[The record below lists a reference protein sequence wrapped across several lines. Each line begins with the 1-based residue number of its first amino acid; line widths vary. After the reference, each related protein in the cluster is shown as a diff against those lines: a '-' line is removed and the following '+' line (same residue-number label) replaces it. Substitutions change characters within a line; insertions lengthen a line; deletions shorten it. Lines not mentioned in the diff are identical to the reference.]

1 MKKLFLAMLV
11 GAVVLVGCSKDDGG
25 NEGGDPLVTNVT
37 LPAAGTSFASGETVT
52 ITGNGF
58 TASDAILFRVPN
70 KATAPTTDI
79 RATIIKVTATELTF
93 EVPEGLSAGENSV
106 ILKRG
111 ASEMTLGKIS
121 VKEKEPEPDPLVTD
135 VVLPPATTQFVAGDA
150 VTIEGK
156 GFVQEDHILF
166 RVLTP
171 DNNTS
176 SAIEATVIEVTASK
190 LTFTLPE
197 GLSVGENAVIL
208 KRAEKEMNLGN
219 ISVKEKEPGPE
230 PQTAILYGFGIKDNH
245 TVVYRIDA
253 ENGAVTEIAALQDG
267 EYLSGAV
274 TIPGSGMIFGVAR
287 EEAWGTGAV
296 CRFDPETKTYEVLT
310 ETIPDIEMLGV
321 TEDKLYA
328 LCVGTSAVAADTEI
342 SLSEIDPQT
351 GAIDKVTF
359 GKFLPTTTQDIGWSD
374 YGTLVY
380 DPQSDRML
388 TTPRIYDGENE
399 DFHLLAFDMAT
410 QKAVLGERLA
420 TDNVDYLFRK
430 GNDICAVYERV
441 ANYGTANESAVTD
454 LYTVD
459 PTAMTLGN
467 KIGGDIADSWFGW
480 NYDAATERMY
490 GLSEE
495 DWETKTYSVGVYDW
509 KAGSFNKLSENVQV
523 QSIVLVE

>member
-1 MKKLFLAMLV
+1 MKKLFLAMLI
-11 GAVVLVGCSKDDGG
+11 GAVALVGCSKDDGG

-58 TASDAILFRVPN
+58 TASDAILFRVPT

-93 EVPEGLSAGENSV
+93 EVPEGLPAGENSV

-121 VKEKEPEPDPLVTD
+121 
-135 VVLPPATTQFVAGDA
+135 
-150 VTIEGK
+150 
-156 GFVQEDHILF
+156 
-166 RVLTP
+166 
-171 DNNTS
+171 
-176 SAIEATVIEVTASK
+176 IEAEEPT
-190 LTFTLPE
+190 
-197 GLSVGENAVIL
+197 
-208 KRAEKEMNLGN
+208 
-219 ISVKEKEPGPE
+219 PGPE

-253 ENGAVTEIAALQDG
+253 ENGALTEIAALQDG
-267 EYLSGAV
+267 EYLSSAV

-287 EEAWGTGAV
+287 EEAWGAGAV

-310 ETIPDIEMLGV
+310 ETIPDIEILGV
-321 TEDKLYA
+321 TKDKLYA

-380 DPQSDRML
+380 DPQSDRLL

-420 TDNVDYLFRK
+420 TDNVNYLFRK

-467 KIGGDIADSWFGW
+467 KIGSDIADSWFNW

-495 DWETKTYSVGVYDW
+495 DWETKTYSIGVYDW
-509 KAGSFNKLSENVQV
+509 KAGSFKKLSENVQV

>member
-1 MKKLFLAMLV
+1 MKKLFLAMLI
-11 GAVVLVGCSKDDGG
+11 GAVALVGCSKDDGG

-37 LPAAGTSFASGETVT
+37 LPASGTSFASGETVT

-58 TASDAILFRVPN
+58 TASDAILFRVPT

-79 RATIIKVTATELTF
+79 RATIITVTATELTF
-93 EVPEGLSAGENSV
+93 EVPEGLPAGENSV

-121 VKEKEPEPDPLVTD
+121 
-135 VVLPPATTQFVAGDA
+135 
-150 VTIEGK
+150 
-156 GFVQEDHILF
+156 
-166 RVLTP
+166 
-171 DNNTS
+171 
-176 SAIEATVIEVTASK
+176 IEAE
-190 LTFTLPE
+190 
-197 GLSVGENAVIL
+197 
-208 KRAEKEMNLGN
+208 
-219 ISVKEKEPGPE
+219 EPTPRPE

-274 TIPGSGMIFGVAR
+274 TIPGSGMIFGIAR
-287 EEAWGTGAV
+287 EEAWGAGAV

-321 TEDKLYA
+321 TKDKLYA

-380 DPQSDRML
+380 DPQSDRLL

-420 TDNVDYLFRK
+420 TDNVNYLFRK
-430 GNDICAVYERV
+430 GNDICAVYERIV
-441 ANYGTANESAVTD
+441 NYGTANESAVTD

-495 DWETKTYSVGVYDW
+495 DWETKTYSIGVYDW

>member
-1 MKKLFLAMLV
+1 MKKLFLAMLI
-11 GAVVLVGCSKDDGG
+11 GAVALVGCSKDDGG

-58 TASDAILFRVPN
+58 TASDAILFRVPT

-93 EVPEGLSAGENSV
+93 EVPEGLPAGENSV

-121 VKEKEPEPDPLVTD
+121 
-135 VVLPPATTQFVAGDA
+135 
-150 VTIEGK
+150 
-156 GFVQEDHILF
+156 
-166 RVLTP
+166 
-171 DNNTS
+171 
-176 SAIEATVIEVTASK
+176 IEAEEPT
-190 LTFTLPE
+190 
-197 GLSVGENAVIL
+197 
-208 KRAEKEMNLGN
+208 
-219 ISVKEKEPGPE
+219 PGPE

-253 ENGAVTEIAALQDG
+253 ENGVLTEIAALQDG
-267 EYLSGAV
+267 EFLNSAV

-287 EEAWGTGAV
+287 EEAWGAGAV

-321 TEDKLYA
+321 TQDKLYA

-359 GKFLPTTTQDIGWSD
+359 GKFLPVTTQDIGWSD

-420 TDNVDYLFRK
+420 TDNVNYLFRK

-459 PTAMTLGN
+459 PTAMKLGN
-467 KIGGDIADSWFGW
+467 KIGGDIADSWFNW
-480 NYDAATERMY
+480 NYDAATEHMY

-495 DWETKTYSVGVYDW
+495 DWETKTYSIGVYDW
-509 KAGSFNKLSENVQV
+509 KAGSFKKLSENVQV

>member
-1 MKKLFLAMLV
+1 MKKLFLAMLI
-11 GAVVLVGCSKDDGG
+11 GAVALVGCSKDDGG

-58 TASDAILFRVPN
+58 TASDAILFRVPT

-93 EVPEGLSAGENSV
+93 EVPEGLPAGENSV

-121 VKEKEPEPDPLVTD
+121 
-135 VVLPPATTQFVAGDA
+135 
-150 VTIEGK
+150 
-156 GFVQEDHILF
+156 
-166 RVLTP
+166 
-171 DNNTS
+171 
-176 SAIEATVIEVTASK
+176 IEAEEPT
-190 LTFTLPE
+190 
-197 GLSVGENAVIL
+197 
-208 KRAEKEMNLGN
+208 
-219 ISVKEKEPGPE
+219 PGPE

-253 ENGAVTEIAALQDG
+253 ENGALTEIAALQDG
-267 EYLSGAV
+267 EYLSSAV

-287 EEAWGTGAV
+287 EEAWGAGAV

-310 ETIPDIEMLGV
+310 ETIPDIEILGV
-321 TEDKLYA
+321 TKDKLYA

-380 DPQSDRML
+380 DPQSDRLL

-420 TDNVDYLFRK
+420 TNNVNYLFRK

-467 KIGGDIADSWFGW
+467 KIGSDIADSWFNW

-495 DWETKTYSVGVYDW
+495 DWETKTYSIGVYDW

>member
-1 MKKLFLAMLV
+1 MKKLFLAMLI
-11 GAVVLVGCSKDDGG
+11 GAVALVSCSKDDSG
-25 NEGGDPLVTNVT
+25 NDNGDPLVTNVT

-58 TASDAILFRVPN
+58 TASDAILFRIPT

-79 RATIIKVTATELTF
+79 RATIVEVTATKLTF
-93 EVPEGLSAGENSV
+93 KVPDGLPAGENSV

-111 ASEMTLGKIS
+111 DSEMVLGKIS
-121 VKEKEPEPDPLVTD
+121 IDAEEPT
-135 VVLPPATTQFVAGDA
+135 
-150 VTIEGK
+150 
-156 GFVQEDHILF
+156 
-166 RVLTP
+166 
-171 DNNTS
+171 
-176 SAIEATVIEVTASK
+176 
-190 LTFTLPE
+190 
-197 GLSVGENAVIL
+197 
-208 KRAEKEMNLGN
+208 
-219 ISVKEKEPGPE
+219 PGPE
-230 PQTAILYGFGIKDNH
+230 PQTTVLYGVGVKGNRS
-245 TVVYRIDA
+245 VVYRIDK
-253 ENGAVTEIAALQDG
+253 ENGSLTEIAALQDG

-274 TIPGSGMIFGVAR
+274 TIPGSGIIFGIAR
-287 EEAWGTGAV
+287 EKAWGAGAV

-351 GAIDKVTF
+351 GAINKVSF
-359 GKFLPTTTQDIGWSD
+359 GKFLPANTQSIGWSD

-380 DPQSDRML
+380 DPQSNRL
-388 TTPRIYDGENE
+388 LATPYIYDGTDE

-420 TDNVDYLFRK
+420 TDNVNYLFRK

-441 ANYGTANESAVTD
+441 VNYGTANESAVTD

-459 PTAMTLGN
+459 PVGLKLGN
-467 KIGGDIADSWFGW
+467 KLGGDIADSWFGW
-480 NYDAATERMY
+480 NYDATADLMY
-490 GLSEE
+490 GLTEK
-495 DWETKTYSVGVYDW
+495 DWETQTYSVGIYDW
-509 KAGSFNKLSENVQV
+509 KAGSFKKLSENVQV

>member
-1 MKKLFLAMLV
+1 MKKLFLAMLI
-11 GAVVLVGCSKDDGG
+11 GAVALVGCSKDDGR
-25 NEGGDPLVTNVT
+25 NDGGDPLVTNVT
-37 LPAAGTSFASGETVT
+37 LPASGTSFASGETVT

-58 TASDAILFRVPN
+58 TASDAILFRVPT

-93 EVPEGLSAGENSV
+93 EVPEGLPAGENSV

-121 VKEKEPEPDPLVTD
+121 
-135 VVLPPATTQFVAGDA
+135 
-150 VTIEGK
+150 
-156 GFVQEDHILF
+156 
-166 RVLTP
+166 
-171 DNNTS
+171 
-176 SAIEATVIEVTASK
+176 IEAEEPT
-190 LTFTLPE
+190 
-197 GLSVGENAVIL
+197 
-208 KRAEKEMNLGN
+208 
-219 ISVKEKEPGPE
+219 PGPE

-253 ENGAVTEIAALQDG
+253 ENGALTEIAALQDG
-267 EYLSGAV
+267 EYLSSAV

-287 EEAWGTGAV
+287 EEAWGAGAV

-310 ETIPDIEMLGV
+310 ETIPDIEILGV
-321 TEDKLYA
+321 TKDKLYA

-380 DPQSDRML
+380 DPQSDRLL

-420 TDNVDYLFRK
+420 TDNVNYLFRK
-430 GNDICAVYERV
+430 GNDICAVYERIV
-441 ANYGTANESAVTD
+441 NYGTANESAVTD

-467 KIGGDIADSWFGW
+467 KIGSDIADSWFNW

-495 DWETKTYSVGVYDW
+495 DWETKTYSIGVYDW

>member
-1 MKKLFLAMLV
+1 MKKLFLAMLI
-11 GAVVLVGCSKDDGG
+11 GAVALVGCSKDDGG

-58 TASDAILFRVPN
+58 TASDAILFRVPT

-93 EVPEGLSAGENSV
+93 EVPEGLPAGENSV

-121 VKEKEPEPDPLVTD
+121 
-135 VVLPPATTQFVAGDA
+135 
-150 VTIEGK
+150 
-156 GFVQEDHILF
+156 
-166 RVLTP
+166 
-171 DNNTS
+171 
-176 SAIEATVIEVTASK
+176 IEAEEPT
-190 LTFTLPE
+190 
-197 GLSVGENAVIL
+197 
-208 KRAEKEMNLGN
+208 
-219 ISVKEKEPGPE
+219 PGPE

-253 ENGAVTEIAALQDG
+253 ENGALTEIAALQDG

-274 TIPGSGMIFGVAR
+274 TIPGSGMIFGIAR
-287 EEAWGTGAV
+287 EEAWGAGAV

-321 TEDKLYA
+321 TQDKLYA

-380 DPQSDRML
+380 DPQSDRLL

-420 TDNVDYLFRK
+420 TDNVNYLFRK

-495 DWETKTYSVGVYDW
+495 DWETKTYSIGVYDW
-509 KAGSFNKLSENVQV
+509 KAGSFKKLSESVQV

>member
-1 MKKLFLAMLV
+1 MKKLFLAMLI
-11 GAVVLVGCSKDDGG
+11 GAVALVSCSKDDGG

-58 TASDAILFRVPN
+58 TASDAILFRVPT

-93 EVPEGLSAGENSV
+93 EVPEGLPAGENSV

-121 VKEKEPEPDPLVTD
+121 
-135 VVLPPATTQFVAGDA
+135 
-150 VTIEGK
+150 
-156 GFVQEDHILF
+156 
-166 RVLTP
+166 
-171 DNNTS
+171 
-176 SAIEATVIEVTASK
+176 IEAEEPT
-190 LTFTLPE
+190 
-197 GLSVGENAVIL
+197 
-208 KRAEKEMNLGN
+208 
-219 ISVKEKEPGPE
+219 PGPE

-253 ENGAVTEIAALQDG
+253 ENGALTEIAALQDG
-267 EYLSGAV
+267 EFLNSAV
-274 TIPGSGMIFGVAR
+274 TIPGSGMIFGIAR
-287 EEAWGTGAV
+287 EEAWGAGAV

-310 ETIPDIEMLGV
+310 ETIPDIEILGV
-321 TEDKLYA
+321 TKDKLYA

-380 DPQSDRML
+380 DPQSDRLL

-420 TDNVDYLFRK
+420 TDNVNYLFRK
-430 GNDICAVYERV
+430 GNDICAVYERIV
-441 ANYGTANESAVTD
+441 NYGTANESAVTD

-495 DWETKTYSVGVYDW
+495 DWETKTYSIGVYDW
-509 KAGSFNKLSENVQV
+509 KAGSFKKLSENVQV

>member
-1 MKKLFLAMLV
+1 MKKLFLAMLI
-11 GAVVLVGCSKDDGG
+11 GAVALVGCSKGDGG

-58 TASDAILFRVPN
+58 TASDAILFRVPT

-93 EVPEGLSAGENSV
+93 EVPEGLPAGENSV

-121 VKEKEPEPDPLVTD
+121 
-135 VVLPPATTQFVAGDA
+135 
-150 VTIEGK
+150 
-156 GFVQEDHILF
+156 
-166 RVLTP
+166 
-171 DNNTS
+171 
-176 SAIEATVIEVTASK
+176 IEAEEPT
-190 LTFTLPE
+190 
-197 GLSVGENAVIL
+197 
-208 KRAEKEMNLGN
+208 
-219 ISVKEKEPGPE
+219 PGPE

-253 ENGAVTEIAALQDG
+253 ENGALTEIAALQDG

-274 TIPGSGMIFGVAR
+274 TIPGSGMIFGIAR
-287 EEAWGTGAV
+287 EEAWGAGAV

-310 ETIPDIEMLGV
+310 ETIPDIEILGV
-321 TEDKLYA
+321 TKDKLYA

-380 DPQSDRML
+380 DPQSDRLL

-420 TDNVDYLFRK
+420 TNNVNYLFRK

-467 KIGGDIADSWFGW
+467 KIGSDIADSWFNW

-495 DWETKTYSVGVYDW
+495 DWETKTYSIGVYDW

>member
-1 MKKLFLAMLV
+1 MKKLFLAMLI
-11 GAVVLVGCSKDDGG
+11 GAVALVGCSKDDGG

-58 TASDAILFRVPN
+58 TASDAILFRVPT

-79 RATIIKVTATELTF
+79 RATIIKVTATELTS
-93 EVPEGLSAGENSV
+93 EVPEGLPAGENSV

-121 VKEKEPEPDPLVTD
+121 
-135 VVLPPATTQFVAGDA
+135 
-150 VTIEGK
+150 
-156 GFVQEDHILF
+156 
-166 RVLTP
+166 
-171 DNNTS
+171 
-176 SAIEATVIEVTASK
+176 IEAEEPT
-190 LTFTLPE
+190 
-197 GLSVGENAVIL
+197 
-208 KRAEKEMNLGN
+208 
-219 ISVKEKEPGPE
+219 PGPE

-253 ENGAVTEIAALQDG
+253 ENGALTEIAALQDG

-274 TIPGSGMIFGVAR
+274 TIPGSGMIFGIAR
-287 EEAWGTGAV
+287 EEAWGAGAV

-310 ETIPDIEMLGV
+310 ETIPDIEILGV
-321 TEDKLYA
+321 TKDKLYA

-380 DPQSDRML
+380 DPQSDRLL

-420 TDNVDYLFRK
+420 TDNVNYLFRK
-430 GNDICAVYERV
+430 GNDICAVYERIV
-441 ANYGTANESAVTD
+441 NYGTANESAVTD

-495 DWETKTYSVGVYDW
+495 DWETKTYSIGVYDW
-509 KAGSFNKLSENVQV
+509 KAGSFKKLSENVQV

>member
-1 MKKLFLAMLV
+1 MKKLFLAMLI
-11 GAVVLVGCSKDDGG
+11 GAVALVGCSKDDGG

-58 TASDAILFRVPN
+58 TASDAILFRVPT

-79 RATIIKVTATELTF
+79 RATIIKVTATELAF
-93 EVPEGLSAGENSV
+93 EVPEGLPAGENSV

-121 VKEKEPEPDPLVTD
+121 
-135 VVLPPATTQFVAGDA
+135 
-150 VTIEGK
+150 
-156 GFVQEDHILF
+156 
-166 RVLTP
+166 
-171 DNNTS
+171 
-176 SAIEATVIEVTASK
+176 IEAEEPT
-190 LTFTLPE
+190 
-197 GLSVGENAVIL
+197 
-208 KRAEKEMNLGN
+208 
-219 ISVKEKEPGPE
+219 PGPE

-253 ENGAVTEIAALQDG
+253 ENGALTEIAALQDG

-274 TIPGSGMIFGVAR
+274 TIPGSGMIFGIAR
-287 EEAWGTGAV
+287 EEALGAGAV

-321 TEDKLYA
+321 TKDKLYA

-380 DPQSDRML
+380 DPQSDRLL

-420 TDNVDYLFRK
+420 TDNVNYLFRK
-430 GNDICAVYERV
+430 GNDICAVYERIV
-441 ANYGTANESAVTD
+441 NYGTANESAVTD

-467 KIGGDIADSWFGW
+467 KIGGDIADSWFNW

>member
-1 MKKLFLAMLV
+1 MKKLFLAMLI
-11 GAVVLVGCSKDDGG
+11 GAVALVGCSKDDGG

-58 TASDAILFRVPN
+58 TASDAILFRVPT

-93 EVPEGLSAGENSV
+93 EVPEGLPAGENSV

-121 VKEKEPEPDPLVTD
+121 
-135 VVLPPATTQFVAGDA
+135 
-150 VTIEGK
+150 
-156 GFVQEDHILF
+156 
-166 RVLTP
+166 
-171 DNNTS
+171 
-176 SAIEATVIEVTASK
+176 IEAEEPT
-190 LTFTLPE
+190 
-197 GLSVGENAVIL
+197 
-208 KRAEKEMNLGN
+208 
-219 ISVKEKEPGPE
+219 PGPE
-230 PQTAILYGFGIKDNH
+230 PQTAILYGFGMKDNH

-253 ENGAVTEIAALQDG
+253 ENGALTEIAALQDG

-274 TIPGSGMIFGVAR
+274 TIPGSGMIFGIAR
-287 EEAWGTGAV
+287 EEAWGAGAV

-310 ETIPDIEMLGV
+310 ETIPDIEILGV
-321 TEDKLYA
+321 TKDKLYA

-380 DPQSDRML
+380 DPQSDRLL

-420 TDNVDYLFRK
+420 TDNVNYLFRK
-430 GNDICAVYERV
+430 GNDICAVYERIV
-441 ANYGTANESAVTD
+441 NYGTANESAVTD

-495 DWETKTYSVGVYDW
+495 DWETKTYSIGVYDW
-509 KAGSFNKLSENVQV
+509 KAGSFKKLSENVQV

>member
-1 MKKLFLAMLV
+1 MKKLFLAMLI
-11 GAVVLVGCSKDDGG
+11 GAVALVGCSKDDGG

-58 TASDAILFRVPN
+58 TASDAILFRVPT

-93 EVPEGLSAGENSV
+93 EVPERLPAGENSV

-121 VKEKEPEPDPLVTD
+121 
-135 VVLPPATTQFVAGDA
+135 
-150 VTIEGK
+150 
-156 GFVQEDHILF
+156 
-166 RVLTP
+166 
-171 DNNTS
+171 
-176 SAIEATVIEVTASK
+176 IEAEEPT
-190 LTFTLPE
+190 
-197 GLSVGENAVIL
+197 
-208 KRAEKEMNLGN
+208 
-219 ISVKEKEPGPE
+219 PGPE

-253 ENGAVTEIAALQDG
+253 ENGVLTEIAALQDG
-267 EYLSGAV
+267 EFLNSAV

-287 EEAWGTGAV
+287 EEAWGAGAV
-296 CRFDPETKTYEVLT
+296 CRFNPETKTYEVLT

-321 TEDKLYA
+321 TQDKLYA
-328 LCVGTSAVAADTEI
+328 LCVGASAVAADTEI

-359 GKFLPTTTQDIGWSD
+359 GKFLPVTTQDIGWSD

-420 TDNVDYLFRK
+420 TDNVNYLFRK
-430 GNDICAVYERV
+430 GNDICAVYERIV
-441 ANYGTANESAVTD
+441 NYGTANESAVTD

-467 KIGGDIADSWFGW
+467 KIGGDIAGSWFGW

-495 DWETKTYSVGVYDW
+495 GLGNQNLFGRRLRLEGRKFQQTVRERTSPKHCFSRIVRIGHRYERRLFGLRFLFEISMFCNYSYRTLTTQDFSIAL
-509 KAGSFNKLSENVQV
+509 KSKRINRLPQQKLVHLN
-523 QSIVLVE
+523 

>member
-1 MKKLFLAMLV
+1 MKKLFLAMLI
-11 GAVVLVGCSKDDGG
+11 GAVALVGCSKDDGG

-58 TASDAILFRVPN
+58 TASDAILFRVPT

-79 RATIIKVTATELTF
+79 RATNNKVTATELTF
-93 EVPEGLSAGENSV
+93 EVPEGLPAGENSV

-111 ASEMTLGKIS
+111 AAEMTLGKIS
-121 VKEKEPEPDPLVTD
+121 
-135 VVLPPATTQFVAGDA
+135 
-150 VTIEGK
+150 
-156 GFVQEDHILF
+156 
-166 RVLTP
+166 
-171 DNNTS
+171 
-176 SAIEATVIEVTASK
+176 IEAEEPT
-190 LTFTLPE
+190 
-197 GLSVGENAVIL
+197 
-208 KRAEKEMNLGN
+208 
-219 ISVKEKEPGPE
+219 PGPE

-253 ENGAVTEIAALQDG
+253 ENGALTEIAALQDG

-274 TIPGSGMIFGVAR
+274 TIPGSGMIFGIAR
-287 EEAWGTGAV
+287 EEAWGAGAV

-310 ETIPDIEMLGV
+310 ETIPDIEILGV
-321 TEDKLYA
+321 TKDKLYA

-380 DPQSDRML
+380 DPQSDRLL

-420 TDNVDYLFRK
+420 TDNVNYLFRK
-430 GNDICAVYERV
+430 GNDICAVYERIV
-441 ANYGTANESAVTD
+441 NYGTANESAVTD

-495 DWETKTYSVGVYDW
+495 DWETKTYSIGVYDW
-509 KAGSFNKLSENVQV
+509 KAGSFKKLSENVQV

>member
-1 MKKLFLAMLV
+1 MKKLFLAMLI
-11 GAVVLVGCSKDDGG
+11 GAVALVGCSKDDGR

-58 TASDAILFRVPN
+58 TASDAILFRVPT

-79 RATIIKVTATELTF
+79 RATIITVTATELTF
-93 EVPEGLSAGENSV
+93 EVPEGLPAGENSV

-121 VKEKEPEPDPLVTD
+121 
-135 VVLPPATTQFVAGDA
+135 
-150 VTIEGK
+150 
-156 GFVQEDHILF
+156 
-166 RVLTP
+166 
-171 DNNTS
+171 
-176 SAIEATVIEVTASK
+176 IEAEEPT
-190 LTFTLPE
+190 
-197 GLSVGENAVIL
+197 
-208 KRAEKEMNLGN
+208 
-219 ISVKEKEPGPE
+219 PGPE

-253 ENGAVTEIAALQDG
+253 ENGALTEIAALQDG

-274 TIPGSGMIFGVAR
+274 TIPGSGMIFGIAR
-287 EEAWGTGAV
+287 EEAWGAGAV

-321 TEDKLYA
+321 TKDKLYA

-380 DPQSDRML
+380 DPQSDRLL

-420 TDNVDYLFRK
+420 TDNVNYLFRK
-430 GNDICAVYERV
+430 GNDICAVYERIV
-441 ANYGTANESAVTD
+441 NYGTANESAVTD

-467 KIGGDIADSWFGW
+467 KIGGDIAGSWFGW

-495 DWETKTYSVGVYDW
+495 DWETKTYSIGVYDW
-509 KAGSFNKLSENVQV
+509 KAGSFKKLSESVQV

>member
-1 MKKLFLAMLV
+1 MKKLFLAMLI
-11 GAVVLVGCSKDDGG
+11 GAVALVGCSKDDGG

-58 TASDAILFRVPN
+58 TASDAILFRVPT

-93 EVPEGLSAGENSV
+93 EVPEGLPAGENSV

-121 VKEKEPEPDPLVTD
+121 
-135 VVLPPATTQFVAGDA
+135 
-150 VTIEGK
+150 
-156 GFVQEDHILF
+156 
-166 RVLTP
+166 
-171 DNNTS
+171 
-176 SAIEATVIEVTASK
+176 IEAEEPT
-190 LTFTLPE
+190 
-197 GLSVGENAVIL
+197 
-208 KRAEKEMNLGN
+208 
-219 ISVKEKEPGPE
+219 PGPE

-253 ENGAVTEIAALQDG
+253 ENGALTEIAALQDG
-267 EYLSGAV
+267 EYLSSAV

-287 EEAWGTGAV
+287 EEAWGAGAV

-321 TEDKLYA
+321 TQDKLYA

-380 DPQSDRML
+380 DPQSDRLL

-420 TDNVDYLFRK
+420 TNNVNYLFRK

-467 KIGGDIADSWFGW
+467 KIGSDIADSWFNW

-495 DWETKTYSVGVYDW
+495 DWETKTYSIGVYDW

>member
-1 MKKLFLAMLV
+1 MKKLFLAMLI
-11 GAVVLVGCSKDDGG
+11 GAVALVGCSKDDGG

-58 TASDAILFRVPN
+58 TASDAILFRVPT

-93 EVPEGLSAGENSV
+93 EVPEGLPAGENSV

-121 VKEKEPEPDPLVTD
+121 
-135 VVLPPATTQFVAGDA
+135 
-150 VTIEGK
+150 
-156 GFVQEDHILF
+156 
-166 RVLTP
+166 
-171 DNNTS
+171 
-176 SAIEATVIEVTASK
+176 IEAEEPT
-190 LTFTLPE
+190 
-197 GLSVGENAVIL
+197 
-208 KRAEKEMNLGN
+208 
-219 ISVKEKEPGPE
+219 PGPE

-253 ENGAVTEIAALQDG
+253 ENGVLTEIAALQDG
-267 EYLSGAV
+267 EFLNSAV

-287 EEAWGTGAV
+287 EEAWGAGAV

-321 TEDKLYA
+321 TQDKLYA

-359 GKFLPTTTQDIGWSD
+359 GKFLPVTTQDIGWSD

-420 TDNVDYLFRK
+420 TDNVNYLFRK

-467 KIGGDIADSWFGW
+467 KIGGDIAGSWFNW

-509 KAGSFNKLSENVQV
+509 KAGSFKKLSESVQV

>member
-1 MKKLFLAMLV
+1 MKKLFLAMLI
-11 GAVVLVGCSKDDGG
+11 GAVALVGCSKDDGG
-25 NEGGDPLVTNVT
+25 NEGGDPLVTNVA

-58 TASDAILFRVPN
+58 TASDAILFRVPT

-79 RATIIKVTATELTF
+79 RATIITVTATELTF
-93 EVPEGLSAGENSV
+93 EVPEGLPAGENSV

-121 VKEKEPEPDPLVTD
+121 
-135 VVLPPATTQFVAGDA
+135 
-150 VTIEGK
+150 
-156 GFVQEDHILF
+156 
-166 RVLTP
+166 
-171 DNNTS
+171 
-176 SAIEATVIEVTASK
+176 IEAEEPT
-190 LTFTLPE
+190 
-197 GLSVGENAVIL
+197 
-208 KRAEKEMNLGN
+208 
-219 ISVKEKEPGPE
+219 PGPE

-253 ENGAVTEIAALQDG
+253 ENGALTEIAALQDG

-274 TIPGSGMIFGVAR
+274 TIPGSGMIFGIAR
-287 EEAWGTGAV
+287 EEAWGAGAV

-321 TEDKLYA
+321 TKDKLYA

-380 DPQSDRML
+380 DPQSDRLL

-420 TDNVDYLFRK
+420 TDNVNYLFRK

-467 KIGGDIADSWFGW
+467 KIGGDIADSWFNW

-495 DWETKTYSVGVYDW
+495 DWETETYSIGVYDW
-509 KAGSFNKLSENVQV
+509 KAGSFKKLSESVQV

>member
-1 MKKLFLAMLV
+1 MLI
-11 GAVVLVGCSKDDGG
+11 GAVALVGCSKGDGG

-58 TASDAILFRVPN
+58 TASDAILFRVPT

-93 EVPEGLSAGENSV
+93 EVPEGLPAGENSV

-121 VKEKEPEPDPLVTD
+121 
-135 VVLPPATTQFVAGDA
+135 
-150 VTIEGK
+150 
-156 GFVQEDHILF
+156 
-166 RVLTP
+166 
-171 DNNTS
+171 
-176 SAIEATVIEVTASK
+176 IEAEEPT
-190 LTFTLPE
+190 
-197 GLSVGENAVIL
+197 
-208 KRAEKEMNLGN
+208 
-219 ISVKEKEPGPE
+219 PGPE

-253 ENGAVTEIAALQDG
+253 ENGALTEIAALQDG

-274 TIPGSGMIFGVAR
+274 TIPGSGMIFGIAR
-287 EEAWGTGAV
+287 EEAWGAGAV

-310 ETIPDIEMLGV
+310 ETIPDIEILGV
-321 TEDKLYA
+321 TKDKLYA

-380 DPQSDRML
+380 DPQSDRLL

-420 TDNVDYLFRK
+420 TNNVNYLFRK

-467 KIGGDIADSWFGW
+467 KIGSDIADSWFNW

-495 DWETKTYSVGVYDW
+495 DWETKTYSIGVYDW

>member
-1 MKKLFLAMLV
+1 MKKLFLAMLIGTV
-11 GAVVLVGCSKDDGG
+11 ALVGCSKDDGG

-37 LPAAGTSFASGETVT
+37 LPASGTSFASGETVT

-58 TASDAILFRVPN
+58 TASDAILFRVPI

-79 RATIIKVTATELTF
+79 RATIIKVTATELAF
-93 EVPEGLSAGENSV
+93 EVPEGLPAGENSV

-121 VKEKEPEPDPLVTD
+121 
-135 VVLPPATTQFVAGDA
+135 
-150 VTIEGK
+150 
-156 GFVQEDHILF
+156 
-166 RVLTP
+166 
-171 DNNTS
+171 
-176 SAIEATVIEVTASK
+176 IEAEEPT
-190 LTFTLPE
+190 
-197 GLSVGENAVIL
+197 
-208 KRAEKEMNLGN
+208 
-219 ISVKEKEPGPE
+219 PGPE

-253 ENGAVTEIAALQDG
+253 ENGALTEIAALQDG
-267 EYLSGAV
+267 EFLNSAV

-287 EEAWGTGAV
+287 EEAWGAGAV

-321 TEDKLYA
+321 TQDKLYA

-380 DPQSDRML
+380 DPQSDRLL

-420 TDNVDYLFRK
+420 TDNVNYLFRK
-430 GNDICAVYERV
+430 GNDICAVYERIV
-441 ANYGTANESAVTD
+441 NYGTANESAVTD

-467 KIGGDIADSWFGW
+467 KIGGDIAGSWFGW

-495 DWETKTYSVGVYDW
+495 DWETKTYSICVYDW
-509 KAGSFNKLSENVQV
+509 KAGSFKKLSESVQV

>member
-1 MKKLFLAMLV
+1 MLI
-11 GAVVLVGCSKDDGG
+11 GAVALVGCSKDDGG

-58 TASDAILFRVPN
+58 TASDAILFRVPT

-93 EVPEGLSAGENSV
+93 EVPEGLPAGENSV

-121 VKEKEPEPDPLVTD
+121 
-135 VVLPPATTQFVAGDA
+135 
-150 VTIEGK
+150 
-156 GFVQEDHILF
+156 
-166 RVLTP
+166 
-171 DNNTS
+171 
-176 SAIEATVIEVTASK
+176 IEAEEPT
-190 LTFTLPE
+190 
-197 GLSVGENAVIL
+197 
-208 KRAEKEMNLGN
+208 
-219 ISVKEKEPGPE
+219 PGPE

-253 ENGAVTEIAALQDG
+253 ENGVLTEIAALQDG
-267 EYLSGAV
+267 EFLNSAV

-287 EEAWGTGAV
+287 EEAWGAGAV

-321 TEDKLYA
+321 TQDKLYA

-359 GKFLPTTTQDIGWSD
+359 GKFLPVTTQDIGWSD

-380 DPQSDRML
+380 DPQSNRML

-420 TDNVDYLFRK
+420 TDNVNYLFRK

-467 KIGGDIADSWFGW
+467 KIGGDIADSWFNW
-480 NYDAATERMY
+480 NYDAATEHMY

-495 DWETKTYSVGVYDW
+495 DWETKTYSIGVYDW
-509 KAGSFNKLSENVQV
+509 KAGSFKKLSESVQV
-523 QSIVLVE
+523 QGIVLVE

>member
-1 MKKLFLAMLV
+1 MKKLFLAMLI
-11 GAVVLVGCSKDDGG
+11 GAVALVGCSKDDGG

-58 TASDAILFRVPN
+58 TASDAILFRVPT

-93 EVPEGLSAGENSV
+93 EVPEGLPAGENSV

-121 VKEKEPEPDPLVTD
+121 
-135 VVLPPATTQFVAGDA
+135 
-150 VTIEGK
+150 
-156 GFVQEDHILF
+156 
-166 RVLTP
+166 
-171 DNNTS
+171 
-176 SAIEATVIEVTASK
+176 IEAEEPT
-190 LTFTLPE
+190 
-197 GLSVGENAVIL
+197 
-208 KRAEKEMNLGN
+208 
-219 ISVKEKEPGPE
+219 PGPE

-253 ENGAVTEIAALQDG
+253 ENGVLTEIAALQDG
-267 EYLSGAV
+267 EFLNSAV

-287 EEAWGTGAV
+287 EEAWGAGAV

-321 TEDKLYA
+321 TQDKLYA

-359 GKFLPTTTQDIGWSD
+359 GKFLPVTTQDIGWSD

-420 TDNVDYLFRK
+420 TDNVNYLFRK

-467 KIGGDIADSWFGW
+467 KIGGDIADSWFNW
-480 NYDAATERMY
+480 NYDAATEHMY

-495 DWETKTYSVGVYDW
+495 DWETKTYSIGVYDW
-509 KAGSFNKLSENVQV
+509 KAGSFKKLSESVQV
-523 QSIVLVE
+523 QGIVLVE

>member
-1 MKKLFLAMLV
+1 MLI
-11 GAVVLVGCSKDDGG
+11 GAVALVGCSKDDGG

-58 TASDAILFRVPN
+58 TASDAILFRVPT

-93 EVPEGLSAGENSV
+93 EVPEGLPAGENSV

-121 VKEKEPEPDPLVTD
+121 
-135 VVLPPATTQFVAGDA
+135 
-150 VTIEGK
+150 
-156 GFVQEDHILF
+156 
-166 RVLTP
+166 
-171 DNNTS
+171 
-176 SAIEATVIEVTASK
+176 IEAEEPT
-190 LTFTLPE
+190 
-197 GLSVGENAVIL
+197 
-208 KRAEKEMNLGN
+208 
-219 ISVKEKEPGPE
+219 PGPE

-253 ENGAVTEIAALQDG
+253 ENGALTEIAALQDG

-274 TIPGSGMIFGVAR
+274 TIPGSGMIFGIAR
-287 EEAWGTGAV
+287 EEAWGAGAV

-310 ETIPDIEMLGV
+310 ETIPDIEILGV
-321 TEDKLYA
+321 TQDKLYA

-380 DPQSDRML
+380 DPQSDRLL

-420 TDNVDYLFRK
+420 TDNVNYLFRK

-495 DWETKTYSVGVYDW
+495 DWETKTYSIGVYDW
-509 KAGSFNKLSENVQV
+509 KAGSFKKLSESVQV

>member
-1 MKKLFLAMLV
+1 MLI
-11 GAVVLVGCSKDDGG
+11 GAVALVGCSKDDGR
-25 NEGGDPLVTNVT
+25 NDGGDPLVTNVT
-37 LPAAGTSFASGETVT
+37 LPASGTSFASGETVT

-58 TASDAILFRVPN
+58 TASDAILFRVPT

-93 EVPEGLSAGENSV
+93 EVPEGLPAGENSV

-121 VKEKEPEPDPLVTD
+121 
-135 VVLPPATTQFVAGDA
+135 
-150 VTIEGK
+150 
-156 GFVQEDHILF
+156 
-166 RVLTP
+166 
-171 DNNTS
+171 
-176 SAIEATVIEVTASK
+176 IEAEEPT
-190 LTFTLPE
+190 
-197 GLSVGENAVIL
+197 
-208 KRAEKEMNLGN
+208 
-219 ISVKEKEPGPE
+219 PGPE

-253 ENGAVTEIAALQDG
+253 ENGALTEIAALQDG

-274 TIPGSGMIFGVAR
+274 TIPGSGMIFGIAR
-287 EEAWGTGAV
+287 EEAWGAGAV

-321 TEDKLYA
+321 TQDKLYA

-380 DPQSDRML
+380 DPQSDRLL

-420 TDNVDYLFRK
+420 TNNVNYLFRK

-467 KIGGDIADSWFGW
+467 KIGSDIADSWFNW

-495 DWETKTYSVGVYDW
+495 DWETKTYSIGVYDW
-509 KAGSFNKLSENVQV
+509 KAGSFKKLSENVQV

>member
-1 MKKLFLAMLV
+1 MKKLFLAMLI
-11 GAVVLVGCSKDDGG
+11 GAVALVSCSKDDGG

-37 LPAAGTSFASGETVT
+37 LPASGTSFASGETVT

-58 TASDAILFRVPN
+58 TASDAILFRVPT

-79 RATIIKVTATELTF
+79 RAAIIKVTATELTF
-93 EVPEGLSAGENSV
+93 EVPEGLPTGENPV

-111 ASEMTLGKIS
+111 DSEMTLGKIS
-121 VKEKEPEPDPLVTD
+121 
-135 VVLPPATTQFVAGDA
+135 
-150 VTIEGK
+150 
-156 GFVQEDHILF
+156 
-166 RVLTP
+166 
-171 DNNTS
+171 
-176 SAIEATVIEVTASK
+176 IEAEEPT
-190 LTFTLPE
+190 
-197 GLSVGENAVIL
+197 
-208 KRAEKEMNLGN
+208 
-219 ISVKEKEPGPE
+219 PGPE
-230 PQTAILYGFGIKDNH
+230 PQAALLYGFGAKGNRS
-245 TVVYRIDA
+245 VVYRIDT
-253 ENGAVTEIAALQDG
+253 ESGALTEIAALQDG

-274 TIPGSGMIFGVAR
+274 TIPGSGMIFGIAR
-287 EEAWGTGAV
+287 EEAWGAGMV
-296 CRFDPETKTYEVLT
+296 CRFDPETKTYEALT

-342 SLSEIDPQT
+342 SLAKIDPQT

-359 GKFLPTTTQDIGWSD
+359 GKFLPANTEDVGWSD
-374 YGTLVY
+374 YSTLLY
-380 DPQSDRML
+380 DPQNDRLL

-410 QKAVLGERLA
+410 QKAVLGDRLA

-430 GNDICAVYERV
+430 GNDICAVYKRV
-441 ANYGTANESAVTD
+441 VNYGTANESAVTD

-467 KIGGDIADSWFGW
+467 KIGGDIADSWFNW

-495 DWETKTYSVGVYDW
+495 DWETKTYSIGVYDW
-509 KAGSFNKLSENVQV
+509 KAGSFKKLSENVRV

>member
-1 MKKLFLAMLV
+1 MLI
-11 GAVVLVGCSKDDGG
+11 GAVALVGCSKDDGG

-58 TASDAILFRVPN
+58 TASDAILFRVPT

-79 RATIIKVTATELTF
+79 RATIITVTATELTF
-93 EVPEGLSAGENSV
+93 EVPEGLPAGENSV

-121 VKEKEPEPDPLVTD
+121 
-135 VVLPPATTQFVAGDA
+135 
-150 VTIEGK
+150 
-156 GFVQEDHILF
+156 
-166 RVLTP
+166 
-171 DNNTS
+171 
-176 SAIEATVIEVTASK
+176 IEAEDPT
-190 LTFTLPE
+190 
-197 GLSVGENAVIL
+197 
-208 KRAEKEMNLGN
+208 
-219 ISVKEKEPGPE
+219 PGPE

-253 ENGAVTEIAALQDG
+253 ENGALTEIAALQDG

-274 TIPGSGMIFGVAR
+274 TIPGSGMIFGIAR
-287 EEAWGTGAV
+287 EEALGAGAV

-321 TEDKLYA
+321 TKDKLYA

-380 DPQSDRML
+380 DPQSDRLL

-420 TDNVDYLFRK
+420 TDNVNYLFRK

-441 ANYGTANESAVTD
+441 VNYGTANESAVTD

-459 PTAMTLGN
+459 PTAMTLG
-467 KIGGDIADSWFGW
+467 
-480 NYDAATERMY
+480 E
-490 GLSEE
+490 
-495 DWETKTYSVGVYDW
+495 
-509 KAGSFNKLSENVQV
+509 
-523 QSIVLVE
+523 

>member
-1 MKKLFLAMLV
+1 MKKLFLAMLI
-11 GAVVLVGCSKDDGG
+11 GAVALVGCSKDDGG

-58 TASDAILFRVPN
+58 TASDAILFRVPT

-79 RATIIKVTATELTF
+79 RATIIKGTATELTF
-93 EVPEGLSAGENSV
+93 EVPEGLPAGENSV

-121 VKEKEPEPDPLVTD
+121 
-135 VVLPPATTQFVAGDA
+135 
-150 VTIEGK
+150 
-156 GFVQEDHILF
+156 
-166 RVLTP
+166 
-171 DNNTS
+171 
-176 SAIEATVIEVTASK
+176 IEAEEPT
-190 LTFTLPE
+190 
-197 GLSVGENAVIL
+197 
-208 KRAEKEMNLGN
+208 
-219 ISVKEKEPGPE
+219 PGPE

-253 ENGAVTEIAALQDG
+253 ENGALTEIAALQDG

-274 TIPGSGMIFGVAR
+274 TIPGSGMIFGIAR
-287 EEAWGTGAV
+287 EEAWGAGAV

-310 ETIPDIEMLGV
+310 ETIPDIEILGV
-321 TEDKLYA
+321 TKDKLYA

-380 DPQSDRML
+380 DPQSDRLL

-420 TDNVDYLFRK
+420 TDNVNYLFRK
-430 GNDICAVYERV
+430 GNDICAVYERIV
-441 ANYGTANESAVTD
+441 NYGTANESAVTD

-495 DWETKTYSVGVYDW
+495 DWETKTYSIGVYDW
-509 KAGSFNKLSENVQV
+509 KAGSFKKLSENVQV

>member
-1 MKKLFLAMLV
+1 MKKLFLAMLI
-11 GAVVLVGCSKDDGG
+11 GAVALVGCSKDDGG

-58 TASDAILFRVPN
+58 TASDAILFRVPT

-79 RATIIKVTATELTF
+79 RATIITVTATELTF
-93 EVPEGLSAGENSV
+93 EVPEGLPAGENSV

-121 VKEKEPEPDPLVTD
+121 
-135 VVLPPATTQFVAGDA
+135 
-150 VTIEGK
+150 
-156 GFVQEDHILF
+156 
-166 RVLTP
+166 
-171 DNNTS
+171 
-176 SAIEATVIEVTASK
+176 IEAEDPT
-190 LTFTLPE
+190 
-197 GLSVGENAVIL
+197 
-208 KRAEKEMNLGN
+208 
-219 ISVKEKEPGPE
+219 PGPE

-253 ENGAVTEIAALQDG
+253 ENGALTEIAALQDG

-274 TIPGSGMIFGVAR
+274 TIPGSGMIFGIAR
-287 EEAWGTGAV
+287 EEALGAGAV

-321 TEDKLYA
+321 TKDKLYA

-380 DPQSDRML
+380 DPQSDRLL

-420 TDNVDYLFRK
+420 TDNVNYLFRK

-441 ANYGTANESAVTD
+441 VNYGTANESAVTD

-467 KIGGDIADSWFGW
+467 KIGGDIADSWFNW

-495 DWETKTYSVGVYDW
+495 DWETKTYSIGVYDW

>member
-1 MKKLFLAMLV
+1 MLI
-11 GAVVLVGCSKDDGG
+11 GAVALVGCSKDDGG

-58 TASDAILFRVPN
+58 TASDAILFRVPT

-93 EVPEGLSAGENSV
+93 EVPEGLPAGENSV

-121 VKEKEPEPDPLVTD
+121 
-135 VVLPPATTQFVAGDA
+135 
-150 VTIEGK
+150 
-156 GFVQEDHILF
+156 
-166 RVLTP
+166 
-171 DNNTS
+171 
-176 SAIEATVIEVTASK
+176 IEAEEPT
-190 LTFTLPE
+190 
-197 GLSVGENAVIL
+197 
-208 KRAEKEMNLGN
+208 
-219 ISVKEKEPGPE
+219 PGPE

-253 ENGAVTEIAALQDG
+253 ENGVLTEIAALQDG
-267 EYLSGAV
+267 EFLNSAV

-287 EEAWGTGAV
+287 EEAWGAGAV

-321 TEDKLYA
+321 TQDKLYA

-359 GKFLPTTTQDIGWSD
+359 GKFLPVTTQDIGWSD

-420 TDNVDYLFRK
+420 TDNVNYLFRK

-459 PTAMTLGN
+459 PTAMKLGN
-467 KIGGDIADSWFGW
+467 KIGGDIADSWFNW
-480 NYDAATERMY
+480 NYDAATEHMY

-495 DWETKTYSVGVYDW
+495 DWETKTYSIGVYDW
-509 KAGSFNKLSENVQV
+509 KAGSFKKLSENVQV

>member
-1 MKKLFLAMLV
+1 MKKLFLAMLI
-11 GAVVLVGCSKDDGG
+11 GAVALVGCSKDDGG

-58 TASDAILFRVPN
+58 TASDAILFRVPT

-93 EVPEGLSAGENSV
+93 EVPEGLPAGENSV

-121 VKEKEPEPDPLVTD
+121 
-135 VVLPPATTQFVAGDA
+135 
-150 VTIEGK
+150 
-156 GFVQEDHILF
+156 
-166 RVLTP
+166 
-171 DNNTS
+171 
-176 SAIEATVIEVTASK
+176 IEAEEPT
-190 LTFTLPE
+190 
-197 GLSVGENAVIL
+197 
-208 KRAEKEMNLGN
+208 
-219 ISVKEKEPGPE
+219 PGPE

-253 ENGAVTEIAALQDG
+253 ENGALTEIAALQDG

-274 TIPGSGMIFGVAR
+274 TIPGSGMIFGIAR
-287 EEAWGTGAV
+287 EEAWGAGAV

-310 ETIPDIEMLGV
+310 ETIPDIEILGV
-321 TEDKLYA
+321 TKDKLYA

-380 DPQSDRML
+380 DPQSDRLL

-420 TDNVDYLFRK
+420 TDNVNYLFRK
-430 GNDICAVYERV
+430 GNDICAVYERIV
-441 ANYGTANESAVTD
+441 NYGTANESAVTD

-467 KIGGDIADSWFGW
+467 KSGGDIADSWFGW

-495 DWETKTYSVGVYDW
+495 DWETKTYSIGVYDW
-509 KAGSFNKLSENVQV
+509 KAGSFKKLSENVQV

>member
-1 MKKLFLAMLV
+1 MKKLFLAMLI
-11 GAVVLVGCSKDDGG
+11 GAVALVGCSKDDGG

-58 TASDAILFRVPN
+58 TASDAILFRVPT

-93 EVPEGLSAGENSV
+93 EVPEGLPAGENSV

-121 VKEKEPEPDPLVTD
+121 
-135 VVLPPATTQFVAGDA
+135 
-150 VTIEGK
+150 
-156 GFVQEDHILF
+156 
-166 RVLTP
+166 
-171 DNNTS
+171 
-176 SAIEATVIEVTASK
+176 IEAEEPT
-190 LTFTLPE
+190 
-197 GLSVGENAVIL
+197 
-208 KRAEKEMNLGN
+208 
-219 ISVKEKEPGPE
+219 PGPE

-253 ENGAVTEIAALQDG
+253 ENGALTEIAALQDG

-274 TIPGSGMIFGVAR
+274 TIPGSGMIFGIAR
-287 EEAWGTGAV
+287 EEAWGAGAV

-321 TEDKLYA
+321 TQDKLYA

-359 GKFLPTTTQDIGWSD
+359 GKFLPVTTQDIGWSD

-420 TDNVDYLFRK
+420 TDNVNYLFRK

-495 DWETKTYSVGVYDW
+495 DWETKTYSIGVYDW
-509 KAGSFNKLSENVQV
+509 KAGSFKKLSENVQV

>member
-1 MKKLFLAMLV
+1 MKKLFLAMLI
-11 GAVVLVGCSKDDGG
+11 GAVALVGCSKDDGG

-58 TASDAILFRVPN
+58 TASDAILFRVPT

-93 EVPEGLSAGENSV
+93 EVPEGLPAGENSV

-121 VKEKEPEPDPLVTD
+121 
-135 VVLPPATTQFVAGDA
+135 
-150 VTIEGK
+150 
-156 GFVQEDHILF
+156 
-166 RVLTP
+166 
-171 DNNTS
+171 
-176 SAIEATVIEVTASK
+176 IEAEEPT
-190 LTFTLPE
+190 
-197 GLSVGENAVIL
+197 
-208 KRAEKEMNLGN
+208 
-219 ISVKEKEPGPE
+219 PGPE

-253 ENGAVTEIAALQDG
+253 ENGALTEIAALQDG
-267 EYLSGAV
+267 EYLSSAV

-287 EEAWGTGAV
+287 EEAWGAGAV

-310 ETIPDIEMLGV
+310 ETIPDIEILGV
-321 TEDKLYA
+321 TKDKLYA

-380 DPQSDRML
+380 DPQSDRLL

-420 TDNVDYLFRK
+420 TDNVNYLFRK
-430 GNDICAVYERV
+430 GNDICAVYERIV
-441 ANYGTANESAVTD
+441 NYGTANESAVTD

-467 KIGGDIADSWFGW
+467 KIGSDIADSWFNW

-490 GLSEE
+490 DLSEE
-495 DWETKTYSVGVYDW
+495 DWETKTYSIGVYDW

>member
-1 MKKLFLAMLV
+1 MKKLFLAMLI
-11 GAVVLVGCSKDDGG
+11 GAVALVGCSKDDGG

-37 LPAAGTSFASGETVT
+37 PPAAGTSFASGETVT

-58 TASDAILFRVPN
+58 TASDAILFRVPT

-93 EVPEGLSAGENSV
+93 EVPEGLPAGENSV

-121 VKEKEPEPDPLVTD
+121 
-135 VVLPPATTQFVAGDA
+135 
-150 VTIEGK
+150 
-156 GFVQEDHILF
+156 
-166 RVLTP
+166 
-171 DNNTS
+171 
-176 SAIEATVIEVTASK
+176 IEAEEPT
-190 LTFTLPE
+190 
-197 GLSVGENAVIL
+197 
-208 KRAEKEMNLGN
+208 
-219 ISVKEKEPGPE
+219 PGPE

-253 ENGAVTEIAALQDG
+253 ENGALTEIAALQDG

-274 TIPGSGMIFGVAR
+274 TIPGSGMIFGIAR
-287 EEAWGTGAV
+287 EEAWGAGAV

-310 ETIPDIEMLGV
+310 ETIPDIEILGV
-321 TEDKLYA
+321 TKDKLYA

-380 DPQSDRML
+380 DPQSDRLL

-420 TDNVDYLFRK
+420 TDNVNYLFRK
-430 GNDICAVYERV
+430 GNDICAVYERIV
-441 ANYGTANESAVTD
+441 NYGTANESAVTD

-495 DWETKTYSVGVYDW
+495 DWETKTYSIGVYDW
-509 KAGSFNKLSENVQV
+509 KAGSFKKLSENVQV